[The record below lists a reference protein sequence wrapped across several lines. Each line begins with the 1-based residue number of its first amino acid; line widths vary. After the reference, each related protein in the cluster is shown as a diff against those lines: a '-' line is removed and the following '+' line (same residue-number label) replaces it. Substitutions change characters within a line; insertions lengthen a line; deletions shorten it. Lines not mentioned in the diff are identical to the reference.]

1 MRGCIVGRSV
11 RRQRD
16 EKRRLIRVMA
26 NYVVVHLDQNSGNKS
41 DHFCR
46 RINVIQRNNCDRV
59 IGEIIVCHGVAWAGI
74 AFE

>member
-26 NYVVVHLDQNSGNKS
+26 NDVVVHLDQNSVEIK
-41 DHFCR
+41 
-46 RINVIQRNNCDRV
+46 VITFAAELMLFK
-59 IGEIIVCHGVAWAGI
+59 GTI
-74 AFE
+74 ATG